1 MKTDIRTANTF
12 TSGPLFAPIIR
23 FALPVLGAL
32 ILQSLYGAVDL
43 WVVGKYGV
51 TADISAVATGAQF
64 IMMITNVII
73 GLAVGTSVLIGQ
85 NIGAGRRDLAGDI
98 LAAGI
103 KLFAVCAVLVMIVI
117 PLAAPGICTLLNSP
131 EQAFPR
137 AVSYMR
143 ICGLGGIFIVSY
155 NLLSSLFKG
164 MGDSKTPL
172 MAVGIAAA
180 LNIGGDIA
188 FVKGLKMGASGA
200 ALATVI
206 SQGISVFICIFI
218 IRKRGLPFDFSLK
231 KLKKKQFHNIKRSI
245 RLGAPIA
252 LQSAL
257 VNISFLVLTSIIN
270 DIGLTESSGLGV
282 AEKLCA
288 FIMLLP
294 SAFAQSMS
302 AVVSQNVGARRYD
315 RANKALLIGISSALT
330 ISVFVGYLAFFHGE
344 LLASIFTKDASV
356 MKAAADYLKAYA
368 IDCLFTSFLFN
379 FIGYFNG
386 CGYTLFTMLQGI
398 IGAFCVRIPVSLL
411 MKSIQPVSLFRIG
424 LATPCSTL
432 VQIVFCVVVFIVKN
446 RKIKKQAEFSGLK
459 D

>member
-1 MKTDIRTANTF
+1 MEGKVSKAYTF
-12 TSGPLFAPIIR
+12 TSGPLFGPLIK
-23 FALPVLGAL
+23 FAMPVLGAL

-43 WVVGKYGV
+43 WVVGQYGV
-51 TADISAVATGAQF
+51 KADISAVSTGAQF

-103 KLFAVCAVLVMIVI
+103 KLFAVCALLVMIII
-117 PLAAPGICTLLNSP
+117 PIAAPAICGILNSP
-131 EQAFPR
+131 EEAFPK

-172 MAVGIAAA
+172 MAVSIAAV

-188 FVKGLKMGASGA
+188 FVKGLGMGASGA

-206 SQGISVFICIFI
+206 SQGISVLICIFI
-218 IRKRGLPFDFSLK
+218 IRKRGLPFEFSVD
-231 KLKKKQFHNIKRSI
+231 KLKSRQMHNIKRSV

-252 LQSAL
+252 LQSLL

-302 AVVSQNVGARRYD
+302 AVVSQNIGAGRKD
-315 RANKALLIGISSALT
+315 RANRALRMGIASALT
-330 ISVFVGYLAFFHGE
+330 ISVFVGYLAFFHGQ
-344 LLASIFTKDASV
+344 LLAGIFTHDASV
-356 MKAAADYLKAYA
+356 KAAAADYLKAYA

-424 LATPCSTL
+424 LATPCATL
-432 VQIVFCVVVFIVKN
+432 VQILFCIIALIVKN
-446 RKIKKQAEFSGLK
+446 RKSR
-459 D
+459 DP

>member
-1 MKTDIRTANTF
+1 MEGKVSKAYTF
-12 TSGPLFAPIIR
+12 TSGPLFGPLIK
-23 FALPVLGAL
+23 FAMPVLGAL

-43 WVVGKYGV
+43 WVVGQYGV
-51 TADISAVATGAQF
+51 KADISAVSTGAQF

-103 KLFAVCAVLVMIVI
+103 KLFAVCALLVMIII
-117 PLAAPGICTLLNSP
+117 PIAAPGICGILNSP
-131 EQAFPR
+131 EEAFPK

-172 MAVGIAAA
+172 MAVSIAAV

-188 FVKGLKMGASGA
+188 FVKGLGMGASGA

-206 SQGISVFICIFI
+206 SQGISVLICIFI
-218 IRKRGLPFDFSLK
+218 IRKRGLPFEFSTD
-231 KLKKKQFHNIKRSI
+231 KLKSKQLHNIKRSV

-252 LQSAL
+252 LQSLL

-302 AVVSQNVGARRYD
+302 AVVSQNIGAGRKD
-315 RANKALLIGISSALT
+315 RADRALLMGIASALT
-330 ISVFVGYLAFFHGE
+330 ISVFVGYLAFFHGQ
-344 LLASIFTKDASV
+344 LLAGIFTHDASV
-356 MKAAADYLKAYA
+356 KVAAADYLKAYA
-368 IDCLFTSFLFN
+368 IDCLLTSFLFN

-386 CGYTLFTMLQGI
+386 CGYTFFTMLQGI

-424 LATPCSTL
+424 LATPCATL
-432 VQIVFCVVVFIVKN
+432 VQIIFCVIVFIVK
-446 RKIKKQAEFSGLK
+446 RRQTGRTV
-459 D
+459 

>member
-1 MKTDIRTANTF
+1 MSGKVSKANTF
-12 TSGPLFAPIIR
+12 ISGPLFVPLIK
-23 FALPVLGAL
+23 FAMPVLGAL

-43 WVVGKYGV
+43 WVVGQYGV
-51 TADISAVATGAQF
+51 KADISAVSTGAQF

-103 KLFAVCAVLVMIVI
+103 KLFAVCALLVMIIVPI
-117 PLAAPGICTLLNSP
+117 AAPAICGMLNSP
-131 EQAFPR
+131 EEAFPK

-172 MAVGIAAA
+172 MAVSIAAV

-188 FVKGLKMGASGA
+188 FVKGLGMGASGA

-206 SQGISVFICIFI
+206 SQGISVLICIFI
-218 IRKRGLPFDFSLK
+218 IRKRGLPFEFSLD
-231 KLKKKQFHNIKRSI
+231 KLKSRQIHNIKRSV

-252 LQSAL
+252 LQSML

-302 AVVSQNVGARRYD
+302 AVVSQNIGAGRKD
-315 RANKALLIGISSALT
+315 RANRALKMGIASALT
-330 ISVFVGYLAFFHGE
+330 ISVFVGYLAFFHGQM
-344 LLASIFTKDASV
+344 LAGIFTYDASV
-356 MKAAADYLKAYA
+356 KAAAADYLKAYA
-368 IDCLFTSFLFN
+368 IDCLLTSFLFN

-398 IGAFCVRIPVSLL
+398 IGAFCVRIPVSIL

-424 LATPCSTL
+424 LATPCATL
-432 VQIVFCVVVFIVKN
+432 VQIIFCIIALIVKN
-446 RKIKKQAEFSGLK
+446 RKSRDTISQ
-459 D
+459 

>member
-1 MKTDIRTANTF
+1 MSAKLAKANTF
-12 TSGPLFAPIIR
+12 TSGPLFVPLIK

-32 ILQSLYGAVDL
+32 VLQSLYGAVDL
-43 WVVGKYGV
+43 WVVGRYGV
-51 TADISAVATGAQF
+51 KADISAVATGAQF

-103 KLFAVCAVLVMIVI
+103 KLFAVCAVLVMII
-117 PLAAPGICTLLNSP
+117 LPLAAPAVCTLLNSP
-131 EQAFPR
+131 EEAFPR
-137 AVSYMR
+137 AVAYMR
-143 ICGLGGIFIVSY
+143 ICGLGGVFIVSY

-172 MAVGIAAA
+172 MAVAIAAV
-180 LNIGGDIA
+180 LNIIGDVV
-188 FVKGLKMGASGA
+188 FVKVFGMGASGA

-206 SQGISVFICIFI
+206 SQGIGVLICLFI
-218 IRKRGLPFDFSLK
+218 IRKRGLPFEFSIDN
-231 KLKKKQFHNIKRSI
+231 LKKKQFHNIKRSV

-288 FIMLLP
+288 FIMLIP

-302 AVVSQNVGARRYD
+302 AVVSQNIGAGKPE
-315 RANKALLIGISSALT
+315 RANKALLMGIASALT
-330 ISVFVGYLAFFHGE
+330 ISVFIGYLAFFHGQ
-344 LLASIFTKDASV
+344 LLASIFTKDQSV
-356 MKAAADYLKAYA
+356 MAAAADYLKAYA

-411 MKSIQPVSLFRIG
+411 MKSIKPVSLFRIG

-432 VQIVFCVVVFIVKN
+432 VQIVFCVIVFIVKN
-446 RKIKKQAEFSGLK
+446 RKRKKENGLL
-459 D
+459 

>member
-1 MKTDIRTANTF
+1 MEDKASKAITF
-12 TSGPLFAPIIR
+12 TSGPLFGPLIK
-23 FALPVLGAL
+23 FAMPVLGAL

-43 WVVGKYGV
+43 WVVGQYGV
-51 TADISAVATGAQF
+51 KADISAVSTGAQF

-103 KLFAVCAVLVMIVI
+103 KLFTVCAVLVMVVV
-117 PLAAPGICTLLNSP
+117 PLAAPAICGILNSP
-131 EQAFPR
+131 EEAFPK

-143 ICGLGGIFIVSY
+143 ICGAGGIFIVAY

-172 MAVGIAAA
+172 IAVSIAAV
-180 LNIGGDIA
+180 LNIVGDIA
-188 FVKGLKMGASGA
+188 FVKGLGMGASGA

-206 SQGISVFICIFI
+206 SQGISVLICIFI
-218 IRKRGLPFDFSLK
+218 IKKRGLPFEFSFDK
-231 KLKKKQFHNIKRSI
+231 IKSKQLHNIKRSV

-252 LQSAL
+252 LQSML

-302 AVVSQNVGARRYD
+302 AVVSQNIGAGRKD
-315 RANKALLIGISSALT
+315 RADKALLMGMLSAFTVSLF
-330 ISVFVGYLAFFHGE
+330 IGYLAFFHGQ

-356 MKAAADYLKAYA
+356 MAAAADYLKAYA
-368 IDCLFTSFLFN
+368 IDCLLTSFLFN

-386 CGYTLFTMLQGI
+386 CGYTFFTMLQGI

-411 MKSIQPVSLFRIG
+411 MKSIEPVSMFRIG
-424 LATPCSTL
+424 LATPCATL
-432 VQIVFCVVVFIVKN
+432 VQIIFCVIVFIIKR
-446 RKIKKQAEFSGLK
+446 RKAN
-459 D
+459 

>member
-1 MKTDIRTANTF
+1 MSGKVSKANTF
-12 TSGPLFAPIIR
+12 ISGPLFVPLIK
-23 FALPVLGAL
+23 FAMPVLGAL

-43 WVVGKYGV
+43 WVVGQYGV
-51 TADISAVATGAQF
+51 KADISAVSTGAQF

-103 KLFAVCAVLVMIVI
+103 KLFAVCALLVMIIVPI
-117 PLAAPGICTLLNSP
+117 AAPAICGMLNSP
-131 EQAFPR
+131 EEAFPK
-137 AVSYMR
+137 AVSYVR

-172 MAVGIAAA
+172 MAVSIAAV

-188 FVKGLKMGASGA
+188 FVKGLGMGASGA

-206 SQGISVFICIFI
+206 SQGISVLICIFI
-218 IRKRGLPFDFSLK
+218 IRKRGLPFEFSLD
-231 KLKKKQFHNIKRSI
+231 KLKSRQIHNIKRSV

-252 LQSAL
+252 LQSML

-302 AVVSQNVGARRYD
+302 AVVSQNIGAGRKD
-315 RANKALLIGISSALT
+315 RANRALKMGIASALT
-330 ISVFVGYLAFFHGE
+330 ISVFVGYLAFFHGQM
-344 LLASIFTKDASV
+344 LAGIFTYDASV
-356 MKAAADYLKAYA
+356 KAAAADYLKAYA
-368 IDCLFTSFLFN
+368 IDCLLTSFLFN

-398 IGAFCVRIPVSLL
+398 IGAFCVRIPVSIL

-424 LATPCSTL
+424 LATPCATL
-432 VQIVFCVVVFIVKN
+432 VQIIFCIIALIVKN
-446 RKIKKQAEFSGLK
+446 RKSRDTISQ
-459 D
+459 

>member
-1 MKTDIRTANTF
+1 MEGKVSKAYTF
-12 TSGPLFAPIIR
+12 TSGPLFGPLIK
-23 FALPVLGAL
+23 FAMPVLGAL

-43 WVVGKYGV
+43 WVVGQYGV
-51 TADISAVATGAQF
+51 KADISAVSTGAQF

-103 KLFAVCAVLVMIVI
+103 KLFAVCALLVMIII
-117 PLAAPGICTLLNSP
+117 PIAAPAICGILNSP
-131 EQAFPR
+131 EEAFPK

-172 MAVGIAAA
+172 MAVSIAAV

-188 FVKGLKMGASGA
+188 FVKGLGMGASGA

-206 SQGISVFICIFI
+206 SQGISVLICIFI
-218 IRKRGLPFDFSLK
+218 IRKRGLPFEFSVD
-231 KLKKKQFHNIKRSI
+231 KLKSRQMHNIKRSV

-252 LQSAL
+252 LQSLL

-302 AVVSQNVGARRYD
+302 AVVSQNIGAGRKD
-315 RANKALLIGISSALT
+315 RANRALRMGIASALT
-330 ISVFVGYLAFFHGE
+330 ISVFVGYLAFFHGQ
-344 LLASIFTKDASV
+344 LLAGIFTHDASV
-356 MKAAADYLKAYA
+356 KAAAADYLKAYA

-424 LATPCSTL
+424 LATPCATL
-432 VQIVFCVVVFIVKN
+432 VQILFCIIALIVKN
-446 RKIKKQAEFSGLK
+446 RKSRDPISR
-459 D
+459 

>member
-1 MKTDIRTANTF
+1 
-12 TSGPLFAPIIR
+12 
-23 FALPVLGAL
+23 
-32 ILQSLYGAVDL
+32 
-43 WVVGKYGV
+43 
-51 TADISAVATGAQF
+51 DISAVSTGAQF

-103 KLFAVCAVLVMIVI
+103 KLFAVCALLVMIII
-117 PLAAPGICTLLNSP
+117 PIAAPAICGILNSP
-131 EQAFPR
+131 EEAFPK

-172 MAVGIAAA
+172 MAVSIAAV

-188 FVKGLKMGASGA
+188 FVKGLGMGASGA

-206 SQGISVFICIFI
+206 SQGISVLICIFI
-218 IRKRGLPFDFSLK
+218 IRKRGLPFEFSVD
-231 KLKKKQFHNIKRSI
+231 KLKSRQMHNIKRSV

-252 LQSAL
+252 LQSLL

-302 AVVSQNVGARRYD
+302 AVVSQNIGAGRKD
-315 RANKALLIGISSALT
+315 RANRALRMGIASALT
-330 ISVFVGYLAFFHGE
+330 ISVFVGYLAFYTV
-344 LLASIFTKDASV
+344 SCWP
-356 MKAAADYLKAYA
+356 AY
-368 IDCLFTSFLFN
+368 
-379 FIGYFNG
+379 
-386 CGYTLFTMLQGI
+386 
-398 IGAFCVRIPVSLL
+398 SLT
-411 MKSIQPVSLFRIG
+411 
-424 LATPCSTL
+424 TP
-432 VQIVFCVVVFIVKN
+432 
-446 RKIKKQAEFSGLK
+446 A
-459 D
+459 

>member
-1 MKTDIRTANTF
+1 MEGKVSKAYTF
-12 TSGPLFAPIIR
+12 TSGPLFGPLIK
-23 FALPVLGAL
+23 FAMPVLGAL

-43 WVVGKYGV
+43 WVVGQYGV
-51 TADISAVATGAQF
+51 KADISAVSTGAQF

-103 KLFAVCAVLVMIVI
+103 KLFAVCALLVMIII
-117 PLAAPGICTLLNSP
+117 PIAAPAICGILNSP
-131 EQAFPR
+131 EEAFPK

-172 MAVGIAAA
+172 MAVSIAAV

-188 FVKGLKMGASGA
+188 FVKGLGMGASGA

-206 SQGISVFICIFI
+206 SQGISVLICIFI
-218 IRKRGLPFDFSLK
+218 IRKRGLPFEFSVD
-231 KLKKKQFHNIKRSI
+231 KLKSRQMHNIKRSV

-252 LQSAL
+252 LQSLL

-302 AVVSQNVGARRYD
+302 AVVSQNIGAGRKD
-315 RANKALLIGISSALT
+315 RANGALRMGIASALT
-330 ISVFVGYLAFFHGE
+330 ISVFVGYLAFFHGK
-344 LLASIFTKDASV
+344 LLAGIFTHDASV
-356 MKAAADYLKAYA
+356 KAAAADYLKAYA

-424 LATPCSTL
+424 LATPCATL
-432 VQIVFCVVVFIVKN
+432 VQILFCIIALIVKN
-446 RKIKKQAEFSGLK
+446 RKSRDPISR
-459 D
+459 

>member
-1 MKTDIRTANTF
+1 MEGKVSKAYTF
-12 TSGPLFAPIIR
+12 TSGPLFGPLIK
-23 FALPVLGAL
+23 FAMPVLGAL

-43 WVVGKYGV
+43 WVVGQYGV
-51 TADISAVATGAQF
+51 KADISAVSTGAQF

-103 KLFAVCAVLVMIVI
+103 KLFAVCALLVMII
-117 PLAAPGICTLLNSP
+117 IAIAAPAICGILNSP
-131 EQAFPR
+131 EEAFPK

-143 ICGLGGIFIVSY
+143 ICGIGGIFIVSY

-164 MGDSKTPL
+164 MGDSK
-172 MAVGIAAA
+172 
-180 LNIGGDIA
+180 
-188 FVKGLKMGASGA
+188 
-200 ALATVI
+200 
-206 SQGISVFICIFI
+206 SVLICIFI
-218 IRKRGLPFDFSLK
+218 IRKRGLPFEFSVD
-231 KLKKKQFHNIKRSI
+231 KLRSRQLRNIKRSV

-252 LQSAL
+252 LQSLL

-302 AVVSQNVGARRYD
+302 AVVSQNIGAGRKD
-315 RANKALLIGISSALT
+315 RADRALKMGIASALT
-330 ISVFVGYLAFFHGE
+330 ISVFVGYLAFFHGQ
-344 LLASIFTKDASV
+344 LLAGIFTHDASV
-356 MKAAADYLKAYA
+356 KAAAADYLKAYA

-386 CGYTLFTMLQGI
+386 CGYTFFTMLQGI

-424 LATPCSTL
+424 LATPCATF
-432 VQIVFCVVVFIVKN
+432 VQIIFCVIVFIVK
-446 RKIKKQAEFSGLK
+446 RRQTDKAV
-459 D
+459 

>member
-1 MKTDIRTANTF
+1 MEGKLSKAYTF
-12 TSGPLFAPIIR
+12 TSGPLFGPLIK

-43 WVVGKYGV
+43 WVVGQYGV
-51 TADISAVATGAQF
+51 KADISAVSTGAQF
-64 IMMITNVII
+64 IMMITNIII

-103 KLFAVCAVLVMIVI
+103 KLFAVCTLLVMITI
-117 PLAAPGICTLLNSP
+117 PIAAPGICTILNSP
-131 EQAFPR
+131 EEAFPK

-164 MGDSKTPL
+164 MGDSRTPL
-172 MAVGIAAA
+172 MAVSIAAV

-188 FVKGLKMGASGA
+188 FVKGLGMGASGA

-206 SQGISVFICIFI
+206 SQGISVLICISI
-218 IRKRGLPFDFSLK
+218 IRKRGLPFEFSLG
-231 KLKKKQFHNIKRSI
+231 KLRSKQLHNIKRSV

-252 LQSAL
+252 LQSTL

-270 DIGLTESSGLGV
+270 DIGLTESSSLGV

-288 FIMLLP
+288 FIMLIP

-302 AVVSQNVGARRYD
+302 AVVSQNIGAKKPE
-315 RANKALLIGISSALT
+315 RANRALFLGIASALT
-330 ISVFVGYLAFFHGE
+330 ISVFVGYLAFFHGQ
-344 LLASIFTKDASV
+344 LLAGIFTYDASV
-356 MKAAADYLKAYA
+356 KAAAADYLKAYA
-368 IDCLFTSFLFN
+368 IDCLLTSFLFN

-386 CGYTLFTMLQGI
+386 CGYTFFTMMQGI
-398 IGAFCVRIPVSLL
+398 IGAFCIRIPVSLL
-411 MKSIQPVSLFRIG
+411 MKSIEPVSLFRIG
-424 LATPCSTL
+424 LATPCATL
-432 VQIVFCVVVFIVKN
+432 VQIIFCVIVFIVK
-446 RKIKKQAEFSGLK
+446 RRQTDKTA
-459 D
+459 

>member
-1 MKTDIRTANTF
+1 
-12 TSGPLFAPIIR
+12 S
-23 FALPVLGAL
+23 
-32 ILQSLYGAVDL
+32 
-43 WVVGKYGV
+43 
-51 TADISAVATGAQF
+51 TGAQF

-103 KLFAVCAVLVMIVI
+103 KLFAVCALLVMIII
-117 PLAAPGICTLLNSP
+117 PIAAPAICGILNSP
-131 EQAFPR
+131 EEAFPK

-172 MAVGIAAA
+172 MAVSIAAV

-188 FVKGLKMGASGA
+188 FVKGLGMGASGA

-206 SQGISVFICIFI
+206 SQGISVLICIFI
-218 IRKRGLPFDFSLK
+218 IRKRGLPFEFSVD
-231 KLKKKQFHNIKRSI
+231 KLKSRQMHNIKRSV

-252 LQSAL
+252 LQSLL

-302 AVVSQNVGARRYD
+302 AVVSQNIGAGRKD
-315 RANKALLIGISSALT
+315 RANRALRMGIASALT
-330 ISVFVGYLAFFHGE
+330 ISVFVGYLAFFHGQ
-344 LLASIFTKDASV
+344 LLAGIFTHDASV
-356 MKAAADYLKAYA
+356 KAAAADYLKAYA

-424 LATPCSTL
+424 LATPCATL
-432 VQIVFCVVVFIVKN
+432 VQILFCIIALIVKN
-446 RKIKKQAEFSGLK
+446 RKSRDPISR
-459 D
+459 

>member
-1 MKTDIRTANTF
+1 MEGKVSKAYTF
-12 TSGPLFAPIIR
+12 TSGPLFGPLIK
-23 FALPVLGAL
+23 FAMPVLGAL

-43 WVVGKYGV
+43 WVVGQYGV
-51 TADISAVATGAQF
+51 KADISAVSTGAQF
-64 IMMITNVII
+64 IMMVTNVII
-73 GLAVGTSVLIGQ
+73 GLAVGTSVMIGQ
-85 NIGAGRRDLAGDI
+85 NIGAGRRDLAGDV
-98 LAAGI
+98 LGAGI
-103 KLFAVCAVLVMIVI
+103 KLFAVCAVIVMIVI
-117 PLAAPGICTLLNSP
+117 PLTAPGICTILNSP
-131 EQAFPR
+131 EEAFPK

-143 ICGLGGIFIVSY
+143 ICGLGGIFIVAY

-172 MAVGIAAA
+172 MSVAIAAV

-188 FVKGLKMGASGA
+188 FVKGLGMGASGA

-206 SQGISVFICIFI
+206 SQGISVLICIFI
-218 IRKRGLPFDFSLK
+218 IRKRGLPFDFSTQN
-231 KLKKKQFHNIKRSI
+231 LKKKQLRNIKRSI

-257 VNISFLVLTSIIN
+257 VNISFLVLTSLIN

-302 AVVSQNVGARRYD
+302 AVVSQNIGAKKPE
-315 RANKALLIGISSALT
+315 RANKALFIGITSALT
-330 ISVFVGYLAFFHGE
+330 ISVFIGYLAFFHGE
-344 LLASIFTKDASV
+344 MLASIFTKDVSV

-368 IDCLFTSFLFN
+368 IDCIFTSFLFN

-386 CGYTLFTMLQGI
+386 CGYTMFTMLQGI
-398 IGAFCVRIPVSLL
+398 IGAFCIRIPVSFL

-424 LATPCSTL
+424 LATPCSTV
-432 VQIVFCVVVFIVKN
+432 VQIIFCVVVFIVKN
-446 RKIKKQAEFSGLK
+446 KKRKKEEIREN
-459 D
+459 